1 MSKVNVFELVTLIK
15 AANGDPSAMTDA
27 IWEAGYRQPERT
39 AEEAAKITISV
50 FFYCNSLGMPTDFWP
65 RDYDSVLQNELM
77 KAVLG
82 EDDELHEAEPAA
94 IAKNVIRAGFTK
106 TV

>member
-1 MSKVNVFELVTLIK
+1 MSKVNVFELLTLIK

-50 FFYCNSLGMPTDFWP
+50 FFYCNSLGMPKDFWP

>member
-50 FFYCNSLGMPTDFWP
+50 FFYCNSLGMPKDFWP

>member
-15 AANGDPSAMTDA
+15 AANGDPSAITDA

>member
-1 MSKVNVFELVTLIK
+1 
-15 AANGDPSAMTDA
+15 
-27 IWEAGYRQPERT
+27 
-39 AEEAAKITISV
+39 
-50 FFYCNSLGMPTDFWP
+50 MPTDFWP